1 MKTYPINSPEAMARI
16 LAMTMIADARLDDR
30 ELEIM
35 DSLRLYDVL
44 GIGKTEFSKVVKDY
58 CDDLVAA
65 GAPDGRIDLMD
76 RDRIHAV
83 VDLVDDPAKRED
95 VANMVLNIVKA
106 DGDFH
111 GAELALFRYILSR
124 WKLSFQ
130 EIRRAVGAT

>member
-1 MKTYPINSPEAMARI
+1 MKTYPANSPEAMARI

-35 DSLRLYDVL
+35 DRLRLYDVL
-44 GIGKTEFSKVVKDY
+44 GIDKAEFSKVVKDY

-65 GAPDGRIDLMD
+65 GASDGRIDLMD
-76 RDRIHAV
+76 RDRIHSV
-83 VDLVDDPAKRED
+83 VDLVDDPAKRDD
-95 VANMVLNIVKA
+95 VASMVLNIVKA

-111 GAELALFRYILSR
+111 EAELTLFRYILSR